1 MALVWDTRLRM
12 PERRGEDEGGGV
24 DSFDMLSFEFLSFLS
39 LLGDES
45 NAIRSSDRS
54 YLSDTISQ
62 HDASKVRFEIPPL
75 LPLFYHPQK
84 HQHRLGTEQQSTTAS
99 VSSKKSAVES
109 VQEAA

>member
-54 YLSDTISQ
+54 YLSDTVSQ
-62 HDASKVRFEIPPL
+62 HDASKVRFEIRSISIGWGRSSSRRRRVLARRSP
-75 LPLFYHPQK
+75 
-84 HQHRLGTEQQSTTAS
+84 RLNRSRRRRDDS
-99 VSSKKSAVES
+99 L
-109 VQEAA
+109 